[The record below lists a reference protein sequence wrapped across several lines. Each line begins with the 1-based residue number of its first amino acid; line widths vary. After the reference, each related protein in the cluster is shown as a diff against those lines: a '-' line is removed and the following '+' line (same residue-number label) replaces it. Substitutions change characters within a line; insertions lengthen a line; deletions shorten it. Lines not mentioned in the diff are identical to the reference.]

1 MAWYDERQLGW
12 ERDTGD
18 SPGVWTLK
26 RLNAW
31 FASAEEILQAEFG
44 VKSVPFPAS
53 SVSELTRNHLR
64 EVACIFGEDVQWTC
78 IWTGKAFYYTNRKLL
93 DHTNRRLLDAAEQR
107 GSREVLKR
115 ISKLGRHR
123 ALALVLLMRAHFIAE
138 TYKSRTGNEER
149 LFDLAKDVE
158 ETGAGLIESI
168 DHIGQTFASRYHAK
182 KFLRTEGLV
191 GWSTE
196 VGLLDT
202 LAMLRAHI
210 QVTTVQSASAWR
222 QRQKHHRALEPQ
234 EGNLP
239 DTFYAAFD
247 KVADLLR
254 PEGRKKRMVM
264 KTKELFDLI
273 GVEVNEENER
283 KAWMRRRKA

>member
-18 SPGVWTLK
+18 DPGVWTLK

-31 FASAEEILQAEFG
+31 FASAEEILQAEFE
-44 VKSVPFPAS
+44 VESVPFPAI
-53 SVSELTRNHLR
+53 SVSELTRSHLR
-64 EVACIFGEDVQWTC
+64 EVACIFGEDEQWTC

-93 DHTNRRLLDAAEQR
+93 DHTNRRLLDATEQR
-107 GSREVLKR
+107 GPREVLKR

-158 ETGAGLIESI
+158 ETGAQLIESI

-191 GWSTE
+191 GWATE

-202 LAMLRAHI
+202 LATLRASI
-210 QVTTVQSASAWR
+210 QVATDQSAAAR
-222 QRQKHHRALEPQ
+222 PCR
-234 EGNLP
+234 
-239 DTFYAAFD
+239 YAATGRCGFIRGAVFIRGSGGCMRSAASTRREPPSAFI
-247 KVADLLR
+247 KLLQR
-254 PEGRKKRMVM
+254 
-264 KTKELFDLI
+264 FLI
-273 GVEVNEENER
+273 HFAYVENDP
-283 KAWMRRRKA
+283 A